1 MESGHGGVSN
11 SDGRTFVGVATTSGI
26 DTRGYVDDLLGNGNL
41 TKKSVAR
48 ASHLFTCYP
57 AVFSLGNMEGQS
69 HRNSLTSLDA
79 YNLSQLAINYP
90 YQYYTVT
97 GGRNESHYVPPTL
110 PQWNQCQPMSH
121 NYVKFL
127 DENGASEIQLE
138 TSYNNSCL
146 TSSFK
151 PVDSYPDIDDQKLR
165 YLRTY
170 NEGAPVYNLSN
181 AEQQIPVQA
190 EESSEGHYSGTQLYP
205 RLAIGTSGFPPKA
218 CSRVSRQ
225 RSTAAD
231 RVSHRRLR
239 ITKRMDALQELLPST
254 KQGGKAS
261 RLNDIIEHIKYLQ
274 LQVKGYGHYLFCEEM
289 QKEPLEEMMGKLMEV
304 NPTAA
309 AQLLGSRG
317 LFVMP
322 MALAEGLQL

>member
-1 MESGHGGVSN
+1 MNIVIDASRVMLPVLDMVS
-11 SDGRTFVGVATTSGI
+11 SALVMGILGIPTTSSI
-26 DTRGYVDDLLGNGNL
+26 VSDLDLLSAIATVL
-41 TKKSVAR
+41 
-48 ASHLFTCYP
+48 
-57 AVFSLGNMEGQS
+57 VFSLGNMEGQS

-97 GGRNESHYVPPTL
+97 GGRNESRYVPPTL

-146 TSSFK
+146 TSTFK

-165 YLRTY
+165 CLRTY

-181 AEQQIPVQA
+181 AEQQIPVQ
-190 EESSEGHYSGTQLYP
+190 
-205 RLAIGTSGFPPKA
+205 
-218 CSRVSRQ
+218 
-225 RSTAAD
+225 
-231 RVSHRRLR
+231 HRRLR